1 MNAPVSPIR
10 VLVADDDAI
19 LREIAG
25 AMLRDAGFTVQTVAS
40 GDAAVAACALRLPNI
55 ALLDVEMPDGN
66 GYQACTNIRALPG
79 GADLPIVM
87 VTGCDD
93 TASIDRAY
101 EAGATDFVVKPIN
114 WALLVHRIRYV
125 LRGARTIV
133 DLRFS
138 EQKNAA
144 LLKAIPDGIFLVNGR
159 SVIEHCYS
167 PAAGLIDVPKTGF
180 ESMRFLDLIPAA
192 ARARAMDCLDAALR
206 GDAAVFEF
214 SLDAESRSNR
224 HFECRYLPNSSGQVL
239 AIVRDV
245 SARKEAQARIHRLA
259 YFDGLTGLPNRE
271 WIHDYL
277 AQSLT
282 EARQL
287 NRGLALLY
295 VDLDQFKRINDTLGH
310 ETGDALLRQ
319 VAERLQTGLDLD
331 GDGDGDGE
339 GDGDEE
345 AVPLNLRTPEAGAAQ
360 RARGRLARMGGDEFI
375 VVLTGRTD
383 AAQAQWAARQIL
395 SILAAPFQQESYE
408 LVVTPS
414 IGIAMYPEH
423 GTDAQSL
430 LKNADGA
437 MYEAKA
443 SGRNQLRVYDSTMN
457 VRALKRLSLEMEL
470 RRAVENSSLEVY
482 YQPKYRTRDLQF
494 LGGEA
499 LLRWFHPERGQIST
513 ADFIAVAEET
523 GLIGDIGRWALQRVC
538 RDLCQWR
545 SEGLE
550 LPRVA
555 VNVSGRD
562 FMYPEALLR
571 LSDTVT
577 QAQLS
582 PSLFELELT
591 EGVLMQDAEAGR
603 RSLLALKEFG
613 FALAIDDFG
622 TGYCSLNYLKR
633 FPLDT
638 LKIDRSFVSD
648 ISDDPDDASIVRAI
662 IALGHSLDLKIVAE
676 GVTTQA
682 QLQFLQAESCDAVQG
697 FLMSPAV
704 PASSFREL
712 LKRPLVSLDAPQSQ
726 PRRLFSWPSARN

>member
-1 MNAPVSPIR
+1 MSAPTPPIR
-10 VLVADDDAI
+10 VLIADDDAI

-25 AMLRDAGFTVQTVAS
+25 AMLKEAGFAVQCVAS
-40 GDAAVAACALRLPNI
+40 GDAAVAACALELPDI
-55 ALLDVEMPDGN
+55 ALLDVEMADGD
-66 GYQACTNIRALPG
+66 GYQACANIRSLPG
-79 GADLPIVM
+79 AADLPIVM

-93 TASIDRAY
+93 TRSIDQAY
-101 EAGATDFVVKPIN
+101 EVGATDFVVKPIN

-138 EQKNAA
+138 EQKNTA
-144 LLKAIPDGIFLVNGR
+144 LLKAIPDGIFLVTGDGL
-159 SVIEHCYS
+159 IAHCFS
-167 PAAGLIDVPKTGF
+167 PAAGLSGPPDSGLCA
-180 ESMRFLDLIPAA
+180 MRFLDLIPAA
-192 ARARAMDCLDAALR
+192 AHARARECLDATLH
-206 GDAAVFEF
+206 GEAAAFEF
-214 SLDAESRSNR
+214 SVEPEDRSNR
-224 HFECRYLPNSSGQVL
+224 HFECRYLPNADGHVL

-245 SARKEAQARIHRLA
+245 TARKEAQARIHRLA

-287 NRGLALLY
+287 NWGLALLY
-295 VDLDQFKRINDTLGH
+295 VDLDQFKRINDTLGT

-331 GDGDGDGE
+331 GDGDGPP
-339 GDGDEE
+339 
-345 AVPLNLRTPEAGAAQ
+345 VPLCLSEPGAGGAE
-360 RARGRLARMGGDEFI
+360 RVRGRLARVGGDEFI
-375 VVLTGRTD
+375 AVLTGRMD
-383 AAQAQWAARQIL
+383 VEQAQRTARRVL
-395 SILAAPFQQESYE
+395 SILAAPFQQGSYE

-423 GTDAQSL
+423 GGDAQSL

-443 SGRNQLRVYDSTMN
+443 GGRNQLRLYDGAMN

-482 YQPKYRTRDLQF
+482 YQPKYQTRGLK
-494 LGGEA
+494 LIGGEA

-523 GLIGDIGRWALQRVC
+523 GLIGDIGRFVLQRVC
-538 RDLCQWR
+538 RDLCLWR
-545 SEGLE
+545 NEGLQ
-550 LPRVA
+550 LPRIA

-562 FMYPEALLR
+562 FMHPEALMR
-571 LSDTVT
+571 LGDTVT
-577 QAQLS
+577 QARLS

-591 EGVLMQDAEAGR
+591 EGVLMQDAEACR
-603 RSLLALKEFG
+603 RSLSSLKEFG
-613 FALAIDDFG
+613 FTLAIDDFG

-638 LKIDRSFVSD
+638 LKIDRSFISD
-648 ISDDPDDASIVRAI
+648 ITFDPDDAAIVRAI
-662 IALGHSLDLKIVAE
+662 IALGHNLDLKLVAE

-682 QLQFLQAESCDAVQG
+682 QLQFLQDESCDAFQG
-697 FLMSPAV
+697 FLMSPGV
-704 PASSFREL
+704 PANAFRDL
-712 LKRPLVSLDAPQSQ
+712 LLRADSRLETDECES
-726 PRRLFSWPSARN
+726 RRHAV

>member
-1 MNAPVSPIR
+1 MSGAASPIK
-10 VLVADDDAI
+10 VLVADDDSI

-25 AMLRDAGFTVQTVAS
+25 AMLRSAGFMVQTVAS
-40 GDAAVAACALRLPNI
+40 GDAAVAACALALPDI
-55 ALLDVEMPDGN
+55 ALLDVEMRDGD
-66 GYQACTNIRALPG
+66 GYQACTDIRALPG
-79 GADLPIVM
+79 GADLPVVM

-93 TASIDRAY
+93 TPSIDRAY
-101 EAGATDFVVKPIN
+101 EVGATDFVVKPVN
-114 WALLVHRIRYV
+114 WALLAHRIRYV
-125 LRGARTIV
+125 LRGARTIL

-138 EQKNAA
+138 EHKNTA
-144 LLKAIPDGIFLVNGR
+144 LLKAIPDGIFLVDHQG
-159 SVIEHCYS
+159 VIEHCFS
-167 PAAGLIDVPKTGF
+167 PAAGLVDVPGARF
-180 ESMRFLDLIPAA
+180 ESKFFRNLVPAA
-192 ARARAMDCLDAALR
+192 ARARDAVCLDAALR
-206 GDAAVFEF
+206 GEAAVLEF
-214 SLDAESRSNR
+214 SVDGEGRAGR
-224 HFECRYLPNSSGQVL
+224 HFECRYLPNSAGVVL
-239 AIVRDV
+239 IIVRDV
-245 SARKEAQARIHRLA
+245 TARKEAQARIHRLA

-282 EARQL
+282 EARLL
-287 NRGLALLY
+287 NRSLALLY

-319 VAERLQTGLDLD
+319 VADRLRAGLDL
-331 GDGDGDGE
+331 E
-339 GDGDEE
+339 GGGAEL
-345 AVPLNLRTPEAGAAQ
+345 AVPPNLGGVGAAAVSQ
-360 RARGRLARMGGDEFI
+360 RIRGHLARVGGDEFI

-383 AAQAQWAARQIL
+383 VEQAQRAARQIL
-395 SILAAPFQQESYE
+395 SILSAPFQQETYE
-408 LVVTPS
+408 FVVTPS

-423 GTDAQSL
+423 GGDAQSL

-443 SGRNQLRVYDSTMN
+443 SGRNQLRVYDGAMN

-470 RRAVENSSLEVY
+470 RRAVENSSLEIY
-482 YQPKYRTRDLQF
+482 YQPKYQTRGLKL

-499 LLRWFHPERGQIST
+499 LLRWFHPERGQIPT

-545 SEGLE
+545 DEGLK

-571 LSDTVT
+571 LGDTVT
-577 QAQLS
+577 QAGLS
-582 PSLFELELT
+582 PALFELELT

-638 LKIDRSFVSD
+638 LKIDRSFVAD
-648 ISDDPDDASIVRAI
+648 ISDDPDDAAIVRAI

-676 GVTTQA
+676 GVTTHA
-682 QLQFLQAESCDAVQG
+682 QLEFLQAESCDAVQG

-704 PASSFREL
+704 PAGTFRDL
-712 LKRPLVSLDAPQSQ
+712 LVRSRAPLEVDESES
-726 PRRLFSWPSARN
+726 RRRAG

>member
-1 MNAPVSPIR
+1 MSAPAPPIR
-10 VLVADDDAI
+10 VLVADDDAT
-19 LREIAG
+19 LREIAR
-25 AMLRDAGFTVQTVAS
+25 AMLRDAGFAVQAVAS
-40 GDAAVAACALRLPNI
+40 GDAAVAACALRLPDI

-66 GYQACTNIRALPG
+66 GYQACTNIRSLPG

-87 VTGCDD
+87 VTGRDD
-93 TASIDRAY
+93 TASIDQAY

-114 WALLVHRIRYV
+114 WPLLVHRIRYV

-144 LLKAIPDGIFLVNGR
+144 LLRAIPDGIFLVNGR
-159 SVIEHCYS
+159 GVIAHCFS
-167 PAAGLIDVPKTGF
+167 PAAGLVDPPESGF
-180 ESMRFLDLIPAA
+180 DSMRFLDLIPASA
-192 ARARAMDCLDAALR
+192 HARAIDCLEAGLR
-206 GDAAVFEF
+206 GEPAAFEF
-214 SLDAESRSNR
+214 SLDGESRTHR

-245 SARKEAQARIHRLA
+245 TAREEAQARIHRLA
-259 YFDGLTGLPNRE
+259 YFDALTDLPNRE

-277 AQSLT
+277 AQSLN

-287 NRGLALLY
+287 NRPLALLY

-319 VAERLQTGLDLD
+319 VAERLRAGLDLD
-331 GDGDGDGE
+331 ADV
-339 GDGDEE
+339 DEP
-345 AVPLNLRTPEAGAAQ
+345 AVPLNLSATGSRAPE
-360 RARGRLARMGGDEFI
+360 RVRGQLARVGGDEFI
-375 VVLTGRTD
+375 VVLTGRAD
-383 AAQAQWAARQIL
+383 VVQAQEAAQRIL

-423 GTDAQSL
+423 GSDAQSL

-443 SGRNQLRVYDSTMN
+443 SGRNQMRVYDSSMN

-482 YQPKYRTRDLQF
+482 YQPKYRTSDLKM

-499 LLRWFHPERGQIST
+499 LLRWFHPERGQIPT

-545 SEGLE
+545 SEGLQ

-571 LSDTVT
+571 LGDTVT

-591 EGVLMQDAEAGR
+591 EGVLMRDAEAGR

-613 FALAIDDFG
+613 FTLAIDDFG

-638 LKIDRSFVSD
+638 LKIDRSFVAD
-648 ISDDPDDASIVRAI
+648 INDDPDDASIVRAI

-676 GVTTQA
+676 GVTTEA
-682 QLQFLQAESCDAVQG
+682 QLKFLQAESCDAIQG

-704 PASSFREL
+704 PASAFRDLLQRPGASIDSGEL
-712 LKRPLVSLDAPQSQ
+712 ES
-726 PRRLFSWPSARN
+726 RRLAIFKR

>member
-1 MNAPVSPIR
+1 MSGRTAPIR
-10 VLVADDDAI
+10 VLIADDDAI

-25 AMLRDAGFTVQTVAS
+25 AMLRAAGFIVQTVAS
-40 GDAAVAACALRLPNI
+40 GDAAVAACALELPDI
-55 ALLDVEMPDGN
+55 ALLDVEMADGD
-66 GYQACTNIRALPG
+66 GYQACVNIRALPG

-93 TASIDRAY
+93 TRSIDQAY

-114 WALLVHRIRYV
+114 WTLLEHRIRYV

-138 EQKNAA
+138 EQKNSA
-144 LLKAIPDGIFLVNGR
+144 LLKAIPDGILLVNAGGA
-159 SVIEHCYS
+159 IEHCFS
-167 PAAGLIDVPKTGF
+167 PAAGLGGAPDQRI
-180 ESMRFLDLIPAA
+180 ESRNFFDLLPAGSRP
-192 ARARAMDCLDAALR
+192 RAVDCLEATLR
-206 GDAAVFEF
+206 GEPAVFEF
-214 SLDAESRSNR
+214 ALDGDSRPNR
-224 HFECRYLPNSSGQVL
+224 HFECRYLPNAAGQVL
-239 AIVRDV
+239 IIVRDV
-245 SARKEAQARIHRLA
+245 TARKEAQSRIHRLA

-277 AQSLT
+277 AQSLNV
-282 EARQL
+282 ARQL
-287 NRGLALLY
+287 NRSLAVLY

-319 VAERLQTGLDLD
+319 VAERLRVGLDLD
-331 GDGDGDGE
+331 ADGE
-339 GDGDEE
+339 EP
-345 AVPLNLRTPEAGAAQ
+345 AVPVNLGPIDAAAAE
-360 RARGRLARMGGDEFI
+360 RVRGQLARVGGDEFI

-383 AAQAQWAARQIL
+383 VERAQRAARQIL

-414 IGIAMYPEH
+414 IGIAMFPEH
-423 GTDAQSL
+423 GSDAQSL

-443 SGRNQLRVYDSTMN
+443 SGRNQMRVYDSAMN

-470 RRAVENSSLEVY
+470 RRAVENSDLEIY
-482 YQPKYRTRDLQF
+482 YQPKYHTHNLQL

-499 LLRWFHPERGQIST
+499 LLRWFHPERGQIPT
-513 ADFIAVAEET
+513 GDFIAVAEET

-545 SEGLE
+545 DEGLQ
-550 LPRVA
+550 LPRIA

-571 LSDTVT
+571 LGDTVT
-577 QAQLS
+577 QAGLS

-603 RSLLALKEFG
+603 KSLLALKEFG

-638 LKIDRSFVSD
+638 LKIDRSFVAD
-648 ISDDPDDASIVRAI
+648 ISDDPDDAAIVRAI

-676 GVTTQA
+676 GVTTEA
-682 QLQFLQAESCDAVQG
+682 QLRFLQAESCDAVQG

-704 PASSFREL
+704 PAAAFREIL
-712 LKRPLVSLDAPQSQ
+712 LRSHAAVRAAHQ
-726 PRRLFSWPSARN
+726 PEARRQAG

>member
-1 MNAPVSPIR
+1 MSAQAPPIR
-10 VLVADDDAI
+10 VLVADDDAT
-19 LREIAG
+19 LREIAC
-25 AMLRDAGFTVQTVAS
+25 AMLRDAGFAVQTVAS
-40 GDAAVAACALRLPNI
+40 GDAALAACALRLPDI

-66 GYQACTNIRALPG
+66 GYQACTNIRSLPG

-87 VTGCDD
+87 VTGRDD
-93 TASIDRAY
+93 TASIDQAY

-114 WALLVHRIRYV
+114 WSLLVHRIRYV

-144 LLKAIPDGIFLVNGR
+144 LLKAIPDGIFLVSGQG
-159 SVIEHCYS
+159 VIAHCFS
-167 PAAGLIDVPKTGF
+167 PAAGLIDPPKSGF
-180 ESMRFLDLIPAA
+180 ESMRFLDLIPASA
-192 ARARAMDCLDAALR
+192 HARAMDCLGATLR
-206 GDAAVFEF
+206 GEAAAFEF
-214 SLDAESRSNR
+214 SLDAESRSHR

-245 SARKEAQARIHRLA
+245 TAREEAQARIHRLA
-259 YFDGLTGLPNRE
+259 YFDALTDLPNRE

-277 AQSLT
+277 AQSLR

-287 NRGLALLY
+287 NRPLALLY

-319 VAERLQTGLDLD
+319 VAERLRAGLNLD
-331 GDGDGDGE
+331 A
-339 GDGDEE
+339 DGDEP
-345 AVPLNLRTPEAGAAQ
+345 AVPLNLGAPGSGAPE
-360 RARGRLARMGGDEFI
+360 RARGQLARVGGDEFI
-375 VVLTGRTD
+375 IVLTGRAD
-383 AAQAQWAARQIL
+383 VVQAQLAARRIL

-423 GTDAQSL
+423 GSDAQSL

-443 SGRNQLRVYDSTMN
+443 SGRNQLRVYDSSMN

-482 YQPKYRTRDLQF
+482 YQPKYRTSDLKM

-499 LLRWFHPERGQIST
+499 LLRWFHPERGQIPT

-545 SEGLE
+545 SEGLQ

-562 FMYPEALLR
+562 FMHPEALLR
-571 LSDTVT
+571 LGDTVT

-613 FALAIDDFG
+613 FTLAIDDFG

-638 LKIDRSFVSD
+638 LKIDRSFVAD
-648 ISDDPDDASIVRAI
+648 INNDPDDAAIVRAI

-676 GVTTQA
+676 GVTTEA
-682 QLQFLQAESCDAVQG
+682 QLKFLQAESCDAIQG

-704 PASSFREL
+704 PASAFRDLLQRPGALIDAGEL
-712 LKRPLVSLDAPQSQ
+712 ES
-726 PRRLFSWPSARN
+726 RRLAI

>member
-1 MNAPVSPIR
+1 
-10 VLVADDDAI
+10 
-19 LREIAG
+19 
-25 AMLRDAGFTVQTVAS
+25 
-40 GDAAVAACALRLPNI
+40 
-55 ALLDVEMPDGN
+55 
-66 GYQACTNIRALPG
+66 LPG
-79 GADLPIVM
+79 GADLPVVM

-101 EAGATDFVVKPIN
+101 EAGATDFIVKPIN

-144 LLKAIPDGIFLVNGR
+144 LLKAIPDGIFLVNSQG
-159 SVIEHCYS
+159 VIAHCFS
-167 PAAGLIDVPKTGF
+167 PSAGLIDPPKGGF
-180 ESMRFLDLIPAA
+180 ESTRFLDLIPAA
-192 ARARAMDCLDAALR
+192 ARGRAMECFDATLR
-206 GDAAVFEF
+206 GEAGVFEF
-214 SLDAESRSNR
+214 SLDAESRSIR
-224 HFECRYLPNSSGQVL
+224 HFECRYLPNSGGRVL
-239 AIVRDV
+239 AIVRNV
-245 SARKEAQARIHRLA
+245 TARKEAQAHIHRLA

-282 EARQL
+282 EAGQL

-331 GDGDGDGE
+331 A
-339 GDGDEE
+339 DGDEPV
-345 AVPLNLRTPEAGAAQ
+345 VPLNLGSPDSGDVR
-360 RARGRLARMGGDEFI
+360 RARGRLARVGGDEFI
-375 VVLTGRTD
+375 VVLTGRTNVV
-383 AAQAQWAARQIL
+383 QAQWAARRIL
-395 SILAAPFQQESYE
+395 SILAAPFQQGSYE

-423 GTDAQSL
+423 GSDAQSL

-443 SGRNQLRVYDSTMN
+443 GGRNQLRIFDSAMN

-482 YQPKYRTRDLQF
+482 YQPKYRTQDLKL

-499 LLRWFHPERGQIST
+499 LLRWFHPERGQIPT

-545 SEGLE
+545 SDGLE

-571 LSDTVT
+571 LGDTVT
-577 QAQLS
+577 QARLS

-591 EGVLMQDAEAGR
+591 EGVLMRDAEAGR

-648 ISDDPDDASIVRAI
+648 ISNDPDDASIVRAI
-662 IALGHSLDLKIVAE
+662 IALGHSLNLKLVAE
-676 GVTTQA
+676 GVETQA
-682 QLQFLQAESCDAVQG
+682 QLQFLQAESCDAIQG

-704 PASSFREL
+704 PASAFRDML
-712 LKRPLVSLDAPQSQ
+712 QRPRAVVE
-726 PRRLFSWPSARN
+726 WPTARNYGVREARNP

>member
-1 MNAPVSPIR
+1 MSAQAPPIR

-25 AMLRDAGFTVQTVAS
+25 AMLRDAGFIVQCVAS
-40 GDAAVAACALRLPNI
+40 GDAAVAVCALRLPDI

-66 GYQACTNIRALPG
+66 GYQACTNIRSLPG
-79 GADLPIVM
+79 GTDLPIVM

-125 LRGARTIV
+125 LRGARSIV
-133 DLRFS
+133 ELRFS

-144 LLKAIPDGIFLVNGR
+144 LLKAIPDGIFLVNGGG
-159 SVIEHCYS
+159 VIEHCFS
-167 PAAGLIDVPKTGF
+167 PAAGLTVPPNSGLRPL
-180 ESMRFLDLIPAA
+180 RFLDLIPRGAHA
-192 ARARAMDCLDAALR
+192 HAMDCLDATLR
-206 GDAAVFEF
+206 GEAAAFEF
-214 SLDAESRSNR
+214 SMDAESQASR
-224 HFECRYLPNSSGQVL
+224 HFECRYLPNAGGQVL

-245 SARKEAQARIHRLA
+245 TARKEAQARIHRLA

-277 AQSLT
+277 TQSLKV
-282 EARQL
+282 AAQV
-287 NRGLALLY
+287 NRGVALLY

-319 VAERLQTGLDLD
+319 VAERLQAGLNLD
-331 GDGDGDGE
+331 A
-339 GDGDEE
+339 DGDEPV
-345 AVPLNLRTPEAGAAQ
+345 VPLNIGALVPDGPE
-360 RARGRLARMGGDEFI
+360 RARGRLARVGGDEFI

-383 AAQAQWAARQIL
+383 VTQAQWAARRIL

-423 GTDAQSL
+423 GGDAQSL

-443 SGRNQLRVYDSTMN
+443 NGRNQLRIYDSTMN

-482 YQPKYRTRDLQF
+482 YQPKYQARSLK
-494 LGGEA
+494 LIGGEA

-550 LPRVA
+550 LPSVA

-577 QAQLS
+577 QANLS

-603 RSLLALKEFG
+603 RSLQALKEFG

-638 LKIDRSFVSD
+638 LKIDRSFVAD
-648 ISDDPDDASIVRAI
+648 INEDPDDASIVRAI
-662 IALGHSLDLKIVAE
+662 IALGHSLDLSIVAE

-682 QLQFLQAESCDAVQG
+682 QLQFLQAESCDAIQG
-697 FLMSPAV
+697 YLMSPAI
-704 PASSFREL
+704 PGNAFRDLLLQPRASIEAREL
-712 LKRPLVSLDAPQSQ
+712 E
-726 PRRLFSWPSARN
+726 PRRRAV